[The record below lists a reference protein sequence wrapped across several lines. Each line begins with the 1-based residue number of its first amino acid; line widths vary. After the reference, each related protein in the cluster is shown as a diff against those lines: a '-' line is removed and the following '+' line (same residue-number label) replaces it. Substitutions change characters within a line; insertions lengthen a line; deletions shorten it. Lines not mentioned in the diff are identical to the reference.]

1 MPFVEARWPLPGRAA
16 LRGASV
22 TPELSLGLA
31 ALGTFFGA
39 AMQRVTGLGFALV
52 SVPFLMLS
60 LGPREG
66 VLLAN
71 LLGLCTCIVV
81 AVTTW
86 QNICWRRTLTLILGA
101 AVGIQLGAWTSLAIP
116 APYLMIA
123 TSAMVLVSLS
133 LVSGASTRVTQALE
147 ASATGWQWKSRVL
160 AGTISGFMNAAA
172 GIGGPPVVVFGKAVR
187 WPQMSFVASLQA
199 YFIVLNAMALAT
211 KGMPALHWAT
221 VVTVLA
227 SLAVGVGTGFLLHR
241 RIPQAIALRFTVWVA
256 ALGSL
261 AVGIRGLL
269 LIL

>member
-1 MPFVEARWPLPGRAA
+1 MTAEV
-16 LRGASV
+16 
-22 TPELSLGLA
+22 SLGLA

-66 VLLAN
+66 ILLAN
-71 LLGLCTCIVV
+71 LLGLCTCIMV

-86 QNICWRRTLTLILGA
+86 SNICWRRTLTLILGA
-101 AVGIQLGAWTSLAIP
+101 AVGIQLGAWTSRTIP
-116 APYLMIA
+116 VPYLMIVI
-123 TSAMVLVSLS
+123 SAMVLVSLS
-133 LVSGASTRVTQALE
+133 LVGGASTRVTHALE
-147 ASATGWQWKSRVL
+147 ASAASWQWKSRVL

-172 GIGGPPVVVFGKAVR
+172 GIGGPAVVVFGKAVK
-187 WPQMSFVASLQA
+187 WPQTSFVASLQA

-211 KGMPALHWAT
+211 KGMPALDWAT
-221 VVTVLA
+221 VVTVLT

-241 RIPQAIALRFTVWVA
+241 RISQVVAFRATVWVA
-256 ALGSL
+256 ALGAI

-269 LIL
+269 LIV